1 MQETM
6 LDRRHT
12 TLMLSVVFFATFM
25 DGLDGSIVGIAL
37 PDIGD
42 SFGVDTATSSWVSI
56 IYMMILAGTLVMFA
70 RIASDTGVRKVMAT
84 GLAVFTVGSLFCGLS
99 TSFGMLIASRAVQAV
114 GAAMMA
120 AAGPM
125 CCTEHLPASRLA
137 FGLSVVTIGSSLG
150 FAVGPALGGIIVEYV
165 SWHWIFLIN
174 LPLGLIAAP
183 LMLKAIP
190 KSSEKR
196 GRSRLDILG
205 VVLLFSAVALGT
217 FAVETMSY
225 SNMRNWSALTGVA
238 CVALLAA
245 FVRWE
250 RSREEPLLR
259 LHMFAR
265 WDFSAIFLC
274 LMLLNM
280 SFMGMLYLI
289 PFFGRICTDMSSL
302 EVGLF
307 LLEASA
313 VTAVFGLPIAKW
325 SDRKGRRMFCVTAG
339 LMTALAFF
347 LFAVFA
353 DNMTYLIFFAIMI
366 PQGLGWAFTGGP
378 MASRLVEHAGE
389 DRDMA
394 SSLTNEAY
402 FIGGTIGI
410 ALAAMVFT
418 TFSRSNGIDISA
430 VSPAAFIDGFVP
442 TAIMCATFAVILSA
456 ISYIVKDE
464 KKG

>member
-1 MQETM
+1 MPETV

-12 TLMLSVVFFATFM
+12 VLMLAVVFFATFM

-42 SFGVDTATSSWVSI
+42 GFGVDTATSSWVSI

-70 RIASDTGVRKVMAT
+70 KIASDTGVRKVMAI

-125 CCTEHLPASRLA
+125 CCTEHLPASKLA

-150 FAVGPALGGIIVEYV
+150 FAVGPALGGIIVEYTT
-165 SWHWIFLIN
+165 WHWIFLIN
-174 LPLGLIAAP
+174 LPLGIIAAP

-190 KSSEKR
+190 KSSEKG
-196 GRSRLDILG
+196 GRPRIDGLG

-217 FAVETMSY
+217 FAVETVSY
-225 SNMRNWSALTGVA
+225 SDMRTWSALTGIA
-238 CVALLAA
+238 CLILLAA
-245 FVRWE
+245 FVKWE
-250 RSREEPLLR
+250 RTREEPLLQLR
-259 LHMFAR
+259 MFAR

-274 LMLLNM
+274 LMMLNM
-280 SFMGMLYLI
+280 SFMGMLYLV
-289 PFFGRICTDMSSL
+289 PFYGRICTDMSSL

-307 LLEASA
+307 LLEASL
-313 VTAVFGLPIAKW
+313 VTAAFGLPIAKW
-325 SDRKGRRMFCVTAG
+325 SDRRGRRMFCVAAG
-339 LMTALAFF
+339 LLTALAFF
-347 LFAVFA
+347 LYAIFAE
-353 DNMTYLIFFAIMI
+353 NMTHLIFFAIMI

-402 FIGGTIGI
+402 FVGGTIGI

-418 TFSRSNGIDISA
+418 TFSRSDGVDISA

-442 TAIMCATFAVILSA
+442 TALMCAALAVILSV
-456 ISYIVKDE
+456 ISYVVKDG
-464 KKG
+464 KKA